1 MEKVSL
7 FSGLRA
13 RETRDEFDRVTLPRQ
28 VSTTRR
34 TRLIRPPR
42 RFVRFAP
49 PKRDDDTRINEQI
62 RVPEVRLIDDE
73 GQQVGIVPIAQA
85 QAMAEEKALDLVE
98 VAPQAKPPVCK
109 IMDYGKYLFQLK
121 KKASEA
127 KKKQKVILVKEV
139 QFRPRIDD
147 HDYNFKRN
155 HVLRFLDD
163 GAKVKAIVRFRGR
176 EMAHQELGRAILDRL
191 LADIEGKGASDG
203 PPSMQGNRLSIVISP
218 TGDK

>member
-1 MEKVSL
+1 
-7 FSGLRA
+7 
-13 RETRDEFDRVTLPRQ
+13 
-28 VSTTRR
+28 
-34 TRLIRPPR
+34 
-42 RFVRFAP
+42 VRFAP

-62 RVPEVRLIDDE
+62 RAPEVRLIDDE
-73 GQQVGIVPIAQA
+73 GEQVGIVKIDQA
-85 QAMAEEKALDLVE
+85 RAMAEERALDLVE

-109 IMDYGKYLFQLK
+109 IMDYGKYLFQQK
-121 KKASEA
+121 KKAGEA

-191 LADIEGKGASDG
+191 VADIEGKGAVDG
-203 PPSMQGNRLSIVISP
+203 YPSMQGNRLSIMISP
-218 TGDK
+218 TSDK

>member
-1 MEKVSL
+1 M
-7 FSGLRA
+7 
-13 RETRDEFDRVTLPRQ
+13 
-28 VSTTRR
+28 
-34 TRLIRPPR
+34 
-42 RFVRFAP
+42 RFAP

-85 QAMAEEKALDLVE
+85 QAMAEEKGLDLVE

-109 IMDYGKYLFQLK
+109 IMDYGKYLFQQK

-191 LADIEGKGASDG
+191 LADIEGKGAADG
-203 PPSMQGNRLSIVISP
+203 VPSMQGNRMSIVISP
-218 TGDK
+218 TDK